1 MNKKNPFNPLSYT
14 KIDNNSKFMNL
25 INYTV
30 TKFCDS
36 LGFNRGYFFQFLPY
50 SENQLPK
57 YFNPNDDN
65 KVFKITDLE
74 LILDNLDTPHQKL
87 ILDYLCQKY
96 GFVCS
101 QSADIDTLQD
111 DNIKDM
117 LIALSASNG
126 NLANCY
132 INSVD
137 DNVLSDEEIEELL
150 NLSYKTR
157 QQLINFENVLR
168 AVK

>member
-1 MNKKNPFNPLSYT
+1 MRIKHPSNPPFYT
-14 KIDNNSKFMNL
+14 KNDNNSKLLNL
-25 INYTV
+25 LNYTV

-36 LGFNRGYFFQFLPY
+36 LGFNRGYFNQFLPY

-65 KVFKITDLE
+65 KSFKITDLE
-74 LILDNLDTPHQKL
+74 IILDNLDQPHQKL
-87 ILDYLCQKY
+87 ILDYLCQRY
-96 GFVCS
+96 DFVCS
-101 QSADIDTLQD
+101 SSAETDIIEN

-117 LIALSASNG
+117 LIALSAKNG

-132 INSVD
+132 INSIQD
-137 DNVLSDEEIEELL
+137 DILTDDEIDELL
-150 NLSYKTR
+150 SLSYETR
-157 QQLINFENVLR
+157 QKLINLENVLR

>member
-1 MNKKNPFNPLSYT
+1 MQEKNPSNLSFYT
-14 KIDNNSKFMNL
+14 KNDNNSKLLNL
-25 INYTV
+25 LNYTV

-36 LGFNRGYFFQFLPY
+36 LGFNRGYFNQFLPY

-65 KVFKITDLE
+65 KSFKITDLE

-87 ILDYLCQKY
+87 ILDYLCQRY
-96 GFVCS
+96 NFVCS
-101 QSADIDTLQD
+101 MSAQADKIND

-117 LIALSASNG
+117 LIKLSAKNG

-132 INSVD
+132 INSIND
-137 DNVLSDEEIEELL
+137 DILTDDEIEHLL
-150 NLSYKTR
+150 SLSYMTR
-157 QQLINFENVLR
+157 QNLINFENVLKK
-168 AVK
+168 VK